1 MPVARLALVPFCV
14 VLMTAS
20 SALAQT
26 AADAQSSQP
35 TLEILGEYGGH
46 YWIVETAPD
55 GSRRGAWISKQT
67 PLDRVDR
74 STLEPI
80 PRQNTQQPTT
90 PQQSPLSSTQ
100 SVPSPQVERPRP
112 PQTLTPTRRRS
123 QTRDGFWF
131 NAGMGIGF
139 AGCEGCIG
147 RDPGASGGLSLG
159 TTLND
164 KVLLGVGTS
173 GWYRSYANGVML
185 GGGTIDLRVR
195 FYPSLR
201 SGLFLTGGLGLGT
214 VRVGLG
220 SVSETDYGVG
230 SVFGA
235 GWDIRLRPNVS
246 LTPFYNGF
254 AVQTSYDQGY
264 VDQFGIGITVH

>member
-1 MPVARLALVPFCV
+1 MPIARFALVPFYV

-20 SALAQT
+20 SAWAQT

-35 TLEILGEYGGH
+35 ALEIQGEYGGH

-55 GSRRGAWISKQT
+55 GSRRGAWISKQI

-74 STLEPI
+74 KTLEPI
-80 PRQNTQQPTT
+80 PRQNTQQQT
-90 PQQSPLSSTQ
+90 PQQQSPVSFAQ
-100 SVPSPQVERPRP
+100 SGPTSQVERPRL
-112 PQTLTPTRRRS
+112 PQTPSATGRLS
-123 QTRDGFWF
+123 HTRDGFWF
-131 NAGMGIGF
+131 NAGIGIGF
-139 AGCEGCIG
+139 AGCQGCLG

-159 TTLND
+159 TTIND

-173 GWYRSYANGVML
+173 GWYRSYANGVTL
-185 GGGTIDLRVR
+185 GGGTTDLRVR

-201 SGLFLTGGLGLGT
+201 SGLFVTGGLGLGT

-220 SVSETDYGVG
+220 SVSETHYGVG

-235 GWDIRLRPNVS
+235 GWDIRLRPNIS
-246 LTPFYNGF
+246 MTPFYNGF

>member
-1 MPVARLALVPFCV
+1 
-14 VLMTAS
+14 MTAS
-20 SALAQT
+20 FASAQA

-35 TLEILGEYGGH
+35 TLEIQGEYGGH

-55 GSRRGAWISKQT
+55 GTRRAAWISKQT

-80 PRQNTQQPTT
+80 PSQTTQQPRMLQ
-90 PQQSPLSSTQ
+90 PSLQSAS
-100 SVPSPQVERPRP
+100 SPQVARPQ
-112 PQTLTPTRRRS
+112 QTLTPTRQRS
-123 QTRDGFWF
+123 HTREGFWF
-131 NAGMGIGF
+131 NAGMGVGF

-159 TTLND
+159 TTIND

-173 GWYRSYANGVML
+173 GWYRSYANGVTL
-185 GGGTIDLRVR
+185 GGGTTDLRVR

-220 SVSETDYGVG
+220 RVSETDYGLG

-235 GWDIRLRPNVS
+235 GWDIRLRPNIS

-264 VDQFGIGITVH
+264 VDQFGVGITFH